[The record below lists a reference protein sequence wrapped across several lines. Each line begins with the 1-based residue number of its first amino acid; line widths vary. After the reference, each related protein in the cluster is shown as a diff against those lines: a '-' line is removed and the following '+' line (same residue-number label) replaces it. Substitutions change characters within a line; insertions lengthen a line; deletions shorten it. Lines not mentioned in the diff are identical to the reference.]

1 MEKVGLM
8 AKEAAKKLRS
18 ISAENRNKALRQIA
32 EALKNNKIDILRANS
47 DDLKAAQKVNLS
59 QVLLERMAL
68 DEKKIEAMAMAVE
81 SIAQQVEVL
90 GEVVS
95 SHVRSDGLKISKQR
109 IPLGVIGMIFESRP
123 NVVVDCSA
131 LAIKS
136 GNAIILKGGKEAY
149 YSNKILGETIKE
161 AIKDYLP
168 QDCIHVLSSDDR
180 ESVKKMLGMNGV
192 IDLIIP
198 RGGESLVDFVTKNS
212 TIPVIA
218 HYKGLC
224 HVYID
229 QQTDLEQA
237 MNVCLNAK
245 VQRPGVCN
253 AAETFLI
260 HEGHSEN
267 FTPKLLTALLEK
279 KVEIRGCPKTQKLN
293 PNIKAASP
301 LDWDTEYLDKKVSF
315 KIVNSLEEAID
326 HINCHGSHH
335 TEAILSSD
343 QASIDKF
350 TRAIDASCICI
361 NASTRFNDGGELGLG
376 AEMGISTSK
385 FHAYGPMG
393 SAELTTTRFVVLG
406 NGHIRK

>member
-1 MEKVGLM
+1 
-8 AKEAAKKLRS
+8 
-18 ISAENRNKALRQIA
+18 
-32 EALKNNKIDILRANS
+32 
-47 DDLKAAQKVNLS
+47 
-59 QVLLERMAL
+59 
-68 DEKKIEAMAMAVE
+68 
-81 SIAQQVEVL
+81 
-90 GEVVS
+90 
-95 SHVRSDGLKISKQR
+95 
-109 IPLGVIGMIFESRP
+109 
-123 NVVVDCSA
+123 
-131 LAIKS
+131 
-136 GNAIILKGGKEAY
+136 
-149 YSNKILGETIKE
+149 
-161 AIKDYLP
+161 
-168 QDCIHVLSSDDR
+168 
-180 ESVKKMLGMNGV
+180 MNGV

-212 TIPVIA
+212 SIPVIA

-343 QASIDKF
+343 QAAIDKF
-350 TRAIDASCICI
+350 TRAIDASCICV